1 MTTKKV
7 NLYLSLIF
15 VMALG
20 LSIFILRYAS
30 NWLTQSSQELISLR
44 SEVAELNS
52 KQADLDKAKKA
63 LSDNATELDTLSRVL
78 PDDKDQARVIQ
89 EITALADQANITIDS
104 VGFPSST
111 LGAVVAPKPAATAEA
126 TTTSQPATTSAEPA
140 PAPVKSVSQATP
152 VKEIPGVQ
160 SIELSIGTISS
171 KDTSIKGVR
180 YEEMM
185 KLIKLIERNRRTLQ
199 IRSIGIGQ
207 NAVTSG
213 EPTYNLSLSLVI
225 FIQP

>member
-1 MTTKKV
+1 MSAKKV
-7 NLYLSLIF
+7 NLYLSLVF
-15 VMALG
+15 VAALG
-20 LSIFILRYAS
+20 LSLFILRYAS

-44 SEVAELNS
+44 AEVAGLNT

-63 LSDNATELDTLSRVL
+63 LADNAAELDTLSKVL
-78 PDDKDQARVIQ
+78 PEDKDQARVIQ
-89 EITALADQANITIDS
+89 EIYALADQANITIDS
-104 VGFPSST
+104 VSFPSST
-111 LGAVVAPKPAATAEA
+111 LGAATAPKPA
-126 TTTSQPATTSAEPA
+126 TTTETLPAGTTSSEAA

-152 VKEIPGVQ
+152 LKEIPGVQ
-160 SIELSIGTISS
+160 SIELSIGTITS
-171 KDTSIKGVR
+171 KDASIKGVR

-207 NAVTSG
+207 NANTSG
-213 EPTYNLSLSLVI
+213 APTYNLSLSLVI

>member
-52 KQADLDKAKKA
+52 KQVDLDKAKKA

-111 LGAVVAPKPAATAEA
+111 LGATVAPKPAVTTE
-126 TTTSQPATTSAEPA
+126 TTTSTQPATTSAEPA